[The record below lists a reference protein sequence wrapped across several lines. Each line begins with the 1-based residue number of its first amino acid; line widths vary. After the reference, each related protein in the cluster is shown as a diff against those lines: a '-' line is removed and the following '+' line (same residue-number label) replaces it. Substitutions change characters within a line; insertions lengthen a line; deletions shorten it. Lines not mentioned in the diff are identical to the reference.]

1 MPRSRVLADLT
12 PLRESRDYRYLFAG
26 QVSSYIGRQFTVVAI
41 PIQVFAMTHSSLMVG
56 LVGLASLG
64 PLIIFSIAGG
74 ALSDAF
80 DRRRMLL
87 ISQVLLAATSATLAI
102 NAGLDRPALWPLFLF
117 GSLSAGF
124 AGADMQT
131 RNAIAPRLVRRETF
145 PAAAA
150 LTQLVWQVGMVA
162 GPILAGLVIAQVS
175 LAVAYW
181 IDVGS
186 FVVAFVAAIPMRPL
200 PPEGGGTKAGL
211 SSVLE
216 GLRFLKGKRVL
227 VSTFVID
234 INAMVFG
241 MPSALFPQLGTE
253 VFGGGAQTVGLLY
266 AAPGA
271 GALLGALFSGWVPRV
286 RRQGLAVIVAV
297 ILWGAAIAAFGFTES
312 LPIALVLLALAGA
325 ADVVSAVFRNTI
337 LQLSVPDAFR
347 GRLSGVHIAVVAGGP
362 RLGDAEAGAVAA
374 LTTPQISVISGGLA
388 CIAGALLIARLVPE
402 FARYDS
408 QRAPVYSADG
418 PISATKGEVHG

>member
-1 MPRSRVLADLT
+1 MPRRRVLADLT
-12 PLRESRDYRYLFAG
+12 PLRESRDYRLLFSG
-26 QVSSYIGRQFTVVAI
+26 QVASYIGRQFTVVAI
-41 PIQVFAMTHSSLMVG
+41 PIQVFAITHSSLMVG
-56 LVGLASLG
+56 LIGLASLG
-64 PLIIFSIAGG
+64 PLIVFSMAGG

-80 DRRRMLL
+80 DRRRLLL
-87 ISQVLLAATSATLAI
+87 INQVLLAATSTVLALNATL
-102 NAGLDRPALWPLFLF
+102 DHPALWPLFLF
-117 GSLSAGF
+117 GALSAGF

-131 RNAIAPRLVRRETF
+131 RNAITPRLVSREAF

-150 LTQLVWQVGMVA
+150 LGQLVWQVGMIV
-162 GPILAGLVIAQVS
+162 GPILAGLVIAEVS
-175 LAVAYW
+175 LSTAYW
-181 IDVGS
+181 IDVS
-186 FVVAFVAAIPMRPL
+186 TFVVAFAAAVPMRPL
-200 PPEGGGTKAGL
+200 PPEGGGTRAGL

-227 VSTFVID
+227 DSTFIID

-241 MPSALFPQLGTE
+241 MPSALFPQLGKD
-253 VFGGGAQTVGLLY
+253 VFGGGAQTVGFLY

-271 GALLGALFSGWVPRV
+271 GALVAALFSGWVPRV
-286 RRQGLAVIVAV
+286 RRQGMAVIVAV
-297 ILWGAAIAAFGFTES
+297 VLWGAAIAAFGFTES
-312 LPIALVLLALAGA
+312 LPIALVLLAVAGA

-388 CIAGALLIARLVPE
+388 CIAGALVIARLVPE
-402 FARYDS
+402 FRRYDA
-408 QRAPVYSADG
+408 REAPVYSADG
-418 PISATKGEVHG
+418 PTPATKGEVHG

>member
-1 MPRSRVLADLT
+1 
-12 PLRESRDYRYLFAG
+12 LFSG
-26 QVSSYIGRQFTVVAI
+26 QVASYVGRQFTVVAI
-41 PIQVFAMTHSSLMVG
+41 PIQVFDITHSSLMVG

-64 PLIIFSIAGG
+64 PLIVFSLAGG

-80 DRRRMLL
+80 DRRRLLL
-87 ISQVLLAATSATLAI
+87 INQVLLAATSTVLALNATL
-102 NAGLDRPALWPLFLF
+102 DHPMLWPLFLF

-131 RNAIAPRLVRRETF
+131 RNAITPRLVSREAF

-150 LTQLVWQVGMVA
+150 LGQLVWQVGMVV
-162 GPILAGLVIAQVS
+162 GPILAGLLIAQVS
-175 LAVAYW
+175 FSAAYW
-181 IDVGS
+181 IDVS
-186 FVVAFVAAIPMRPL
+186 TFAVAFVTALAMRPL

-216 GLRFLKGKRVL
+216 GLRFLRGKRVL

-241 MPSALFPQLGTE
+241 MPSALFPQLGAE
-253 VFGGGAQTVGLLY
+253 VFGGGAATVGLLY

-271 GALLGALFSGWVPRV
+271 GALLAALFSGWVPGV
-286 RRQGLAVIVAV
+286 RRQGRAVIVAV
-297 ILWGAAIAAFGFTES
+297 VIWGAAIAAFGFTET
-312 LPIALVLLALAGA
+312 LPVALVLLAVAGA

-374 LTTPQISVISGGLA
+374 LTTPQISVVSGGLA

-402 FARYDS
+402 FTRYDA
-408 QRAPVYSADG
+408 QEAPVYSADG
-418 PISATKGEVHG
+418 TTPATKGEVHG

>member
-1 MPRSRVLADLT
+1 MPRARVLADLT
-12 PLRESRDYRYLFAG
+12 PLRESRDYRLLFSG
-26 QVSSYIGRQFTVVAI
+26 QVSSYLGRQFTVVAI
-41 PIQVFAMTHSSLMVG
+41 PIQVFAITHSSLAVG

-64 PLIIFSIAGG
+64 PLIGFSLAGG
-74 ALSDAF
+74 AFSDAF
-80 DRRRMLL
+80 DRRRLLL
-87 ISQVLLAATSATLAI
+87 INQVLLAVTSAVLAF
-102 NAGLDRPALWPLFLF
+102 NATADHPALWPLYVF
-117 GSLSAGF
+117 GALSAGF

-162 GPILAGLVIAQVS
+162 GPLLAGVVIANWS
-175 LAVAYW
+175 LAAAYW

-186 FVVAFVAAIPMRPL
+186 FVVAFATAIPMRPL

-211 SSVLE
+211 ASVVE

-234 INAMVFG
+234 IDAMVFG
-241 MPSALFPQLGTE
+241 MPSALFPALGTT
-253 VFGGGAQTVGLLY
+253 VFHGGAQTVGLLY
-266 AAPGA
+266 GAPGA

-297 ILWGAAIAAFGFTES
+297 IGWGIAITAFGLVKW
-312 LPIALVLLALAGA
+312 LPIALILLAVAGA

-374 LTTPQISVISGGLA
+374 LATPRISVVSGGLA
-388 CIAGALLIARLVPE
+388 CIVGALVMLRLVPE
-402 FARYDS
+402 FAKYDS
-408 QRAPVYSADG
+408 REAPVYSADG
-418 PISATKGEVHG
+418 PTPATKGEVHG

>member
-1 MPRSRVLADLT
+1 MLADLT
-12 PLRESRDYRYLFAG
+12 PLRESRDYRFLFGG
-26 QVSSYIGRQFTVVAI
+26 QVSSYLGRQFTVVAI
-41 PIQVFAMTHSSLMVG
+41 PIQVYDITHSSLAVG

-64 PLIIFSIAGG
+64 PLIVFSLAGG

-80 DRRRMLL
+80 DRRRLLL
-87 ISQVLLAATSATLAI
+87 INQVLLAATGSVLAYNATV
-102 NAGLDRPALWPLFLF
+102 DHPALWPLYLF
-117 GSLSAGF
+117 GALSAGF

-131 RNAIAPRLVRRETF
+131 RNAIVPRLVRRETF

-162 GPILAGLVIAQVS
+162 GPLLAGIVIAQVS
-175 LAVAYW
+175 LAAAYW
-181 IDVGS
+181 IDVAS
-186 FVVAFVAAIPMRPL
+186 FAVAFVTVLPMRPL

-227 VSTFVID
+227 NSTFAID

-241 MPSALFPQLGTE
+241 MPSALFPQLGAE
-253 VFGGGAQTVGLLY
+253 VFGGGPATVGALY
-266 AAPGA
+266 AAPGV
-271 GALLGALFSGWVPRV
+271 GALLGALFSGWVPRI

-312 LPIALVLLALAGA
+312 LPLALVLLALAGA

-374 LTTPQISVISGGLA
+374 LTTPQFSVISGGLA
-388 CIAGALLIARLVPE
+388 CIAGALVIARLVPE
-402 FARYDS
+402 FVRYDA
-408 QRAPVYSADG
+408 QKAPVYSADG

>member
-1 MPRSRVLADLT
+1 
-12 PLRESRDYRYLFAG
+12 LF
-26 QVSSYIGRQFTVVAI
+26 V
-41 PIQVFAMTHSSLMVG
+41 
-56 LVGLASLG
+56 
-64 PLIIFSIAGG
+64 
-74 ALSDAF
+74 
-80 DRRRMLL
+80 
-87 ISQVLLAATSATLAI
+87 
-102 NAGLDRPALWPLFLF
+102 F

-131 RNAIAPRLVRRETF
+131 RNAITPRLVRRETF

-150 LTQLVWQVGMVA
+150 LGQLVWQVGMIV
-162 GPILAGLVIAQVS
+162 GPTLAGLIIAQVS
-175 LAVAYW
+175 LSAAYW
-181 IDVGS
+181 IDVS
-186 FVVAFVAAIPMRPL
+186 TFVVAFFTAIPMHPL

-211 SSVLE
+211 QSVLE

-227 VSTFVID
+227 VSTFLID

-241 MPSALFPQLGTE
+241 MPSALFPQLGTQ

-286 RRQGLAVIVAV
+286 RRQGRAVIVAV
-297 ILWGAAIAAFGFTES
+297 ILWGAAIAAFGFTET
-312 LPIALVLLALAGA
+312 LPVALVLLAVAGA

-388 CIAGALLIARLVPE
+388 CIVGALLIARFVPE
-402 FARYDS
+402 FARYDA
-408 QRAPVYSADG
+408 QKAPVYSADG
-418 PISATKGEVHG
+418 PTPATKGEVHG